1 MYVTNYYIDTTP
13 AATKHLKIEMSNGD
27 NIFLITIEEEF
38 NEPTMMASV
47 VDSDRVF
54 IEEPDVIFL
63 EDGTIHLYAHS
74 IPGHL
79 VIKDINGD
87 VRIFDHMNIEAL

>member
-13 AATKHLKIEMSNGD
+13 TISHLKIEMSNGD

-47 VDSDRVF
+47 VSSERVF

-63 EDGTIHLYAHS
+63 EDGTIHLYAHG

-79 VIKDINGD
+79 VIKDINRD